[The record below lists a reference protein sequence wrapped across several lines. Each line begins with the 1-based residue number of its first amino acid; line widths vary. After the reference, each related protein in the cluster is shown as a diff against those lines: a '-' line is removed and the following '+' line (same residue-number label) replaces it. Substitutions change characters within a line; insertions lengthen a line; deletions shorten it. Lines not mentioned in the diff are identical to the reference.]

1 MKREEMKASLMR
13 YRDAIVRERQMAGEL
28 RQLRIRRRMLEQCQG
43 AEAADAAQSIGKLE
57 QEIARNVEES
67 LRTRGEVLALIGRI
81 HDPSENAVLV
91 LHYINGDSLER
102 VARRWTDQSGG
113 RGISIHRR
121 LTGCAGYRGAV
132 PFLSA

>member
-67 LRTRGEVLALIGRI
+67 LRTRGEVLALIGQI
-81 HDPSENAVLV
+81 QDPSENAVLV
-91 LHYINGDSLER
+91 LHYITAIAWS
-102 VARRWTDQSGG
+102 VWARRWTDRSGG

-121 LTGCAGYRGAV
+121 LTDCVGYRGTV

>member
-81 HDPSENAVLV
+81 QDPSENAVLV

-102 VARRWTDQSGG
+102 VGEKMDRSERWARDKHTQALD
-113 RGISIHRR
+113 R
-121 LTGCAGYRGAV
+121 LCR
-132 PFLSA
+132 L

>member
-1 MKREEMKASLMR
+1 MKREEMKANLMR

-67 LRTRGEVLALIGRI
+67 LRTRGEVLALIGQI
-81 HDPSENAVLV
+81 QDPSENAVLV

-102 VARRWTDQSGG
+102 VGEKDRSGG

-121 LTGCAGYRGAV
+121 LTDCAGYRGAV
-132 PFLSA
+132 PFLAA

>member
-67 LRTRGEVLALIGRI
+67 LRTQVLEAN
-81 HDPSENAVLV
+81 EAKM
-91 LHYINGDSLER
+91 
-102 VARRWTDQSGG
+102 RRKFDWTKESITNKATGSTWKYHTRAPGTKDGG
-113 RGISIHRR
+113 RPGKVNFDEFHAYENLSLIHI
-121 LTGCAGYRGAV
+121 
-132 PFLSA
+132 